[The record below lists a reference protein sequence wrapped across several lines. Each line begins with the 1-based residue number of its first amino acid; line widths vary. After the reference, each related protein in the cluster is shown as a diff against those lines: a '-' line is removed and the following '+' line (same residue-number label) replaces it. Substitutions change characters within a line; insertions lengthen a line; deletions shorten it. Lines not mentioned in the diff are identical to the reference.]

1 MGERPEEEGVEP
13 DPNLGPTGGFIP
25 PYIEQRL
32 RDRKTALQRECPA
45 CQSKVG
51 ELCTVPTDEGRR
63 YLRKSVHLAREYEPE
78 ETSTDEETSE
88 KGMQ

>member
-1 MGERPEEEGVEP
+1 MGETTEPEKDDGVIP
-13 DPNLGPTGGFIP
+13 DGIVP
-25 PYIEQRL
+25 PYIQERL

-45 CQSKVG
+45 CQAKVG

-63 YLRKSVHLAREYEPE
+63 YLRNSVHLAREYCDETE
-78 ETSTDEETSE
+78 ETSTNGETSE